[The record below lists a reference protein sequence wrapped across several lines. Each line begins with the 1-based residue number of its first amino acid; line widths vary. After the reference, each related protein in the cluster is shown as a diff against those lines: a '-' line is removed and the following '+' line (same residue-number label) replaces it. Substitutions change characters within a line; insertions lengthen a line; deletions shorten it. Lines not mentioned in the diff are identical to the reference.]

1 MSCAD
6 RLDRPAKLGLLEGFR
21 ARDKLDWGHAR
32 LALIDVQ
39 YHDIDPDRG
48 LYNRLVT
55 KGAMR
60 RLTTDS
66 EIEAAITTP
75 PETTRAWARGRFLA
89 ELGERV
95 HAAGW
100 DHVVVVDTRG
110 HERRV
115 DLTDPYTG
123 TKTFCEATPGF
134 LDPDGPADP
143 TG

>member
-6 RLDRPAKLGLLEGFR
+6 RLDWPAKLRLLEGFR
-21 ARDKLDWGHAR
+21 TRDQLEWDHAR
-32 LALIDVQ
+32 LALIDFQ

-48 LYNRLVT
+48 LYNRLVA

-60 RLTTDS
+60 RLTDDA
-66 EIEAAITTP
+66 EIEAAVTTP

-89 ELGERV
+89 ELGDRV

-110 HERRV
+110 NQRHV

-123 TKTFCEATPGF
+123 TKAFCDATPGF
-134 LDPDGPADP
+134 LGPDGPTP
-143 TG
+143 